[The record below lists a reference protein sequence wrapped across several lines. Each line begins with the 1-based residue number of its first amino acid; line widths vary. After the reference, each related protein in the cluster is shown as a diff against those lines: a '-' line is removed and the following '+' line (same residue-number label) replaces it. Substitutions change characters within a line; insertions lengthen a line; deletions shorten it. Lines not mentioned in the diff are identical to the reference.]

1 MTRVMREVGWSR
13 IVCTTYFGR
22 RTMMLK
28 VVGVQELEADMAGGL
43 YVTEPDPLSGGKEER
58 PIAPKDGCMNTVM
71 NVKIVEWMGRC
82 NLPHRAKKHDKRF
95 REQCPIVN

>member
-43 YVTEPDPLSGGKEER
+43 YVTERNPLSGGKEER
-58 PIAPKDGCMNTVM
+58 PIAPKDGCMNTIM
-71 NVKIVEWMGRC
+71 KVKIVDGA
-82 NLPHRAKKHDKRF
+82 L
-95 REQCPIVN
+95 